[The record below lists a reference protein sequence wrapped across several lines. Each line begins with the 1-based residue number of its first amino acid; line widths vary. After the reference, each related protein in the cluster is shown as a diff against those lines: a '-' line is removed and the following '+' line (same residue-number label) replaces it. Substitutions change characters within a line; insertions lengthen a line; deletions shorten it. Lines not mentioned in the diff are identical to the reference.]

1 MVVVAVPRVLP
12 QPLHEPHSVAVPGHG
27 VGSGGGTAAAATAGL
42 APPLPLHKAPGPA
55 LPARR

>member
-1 MVVVAVPRVLP
+1 MVVAVPRVLP

-27 VGSGGGTAAAATAGL
+27 VGSGGVAVTAATAGL